1 MFVLV
6 VDSVIEDDNI
16 VPILVKP
23 VDNVETT
30 TEDDESFFTPLG
42 KYLSF
47 HVLQTFIKESMVMY
61 SHKVCCILYG
71 LLVNWTNIEQI
82 WVQKIVK

>member
-47 HVLQTFIKESMVMY
+47 YVLQTVIKESICMY
-61 SHKVCCILYG
+61 ICMYMYVFAQSLLYA
-71 LLVNWTNIEQI
+71 VFPMNHFKQT
-82 WVQKIVK
+82 

>member
-6 VDSVIEDDNI
+6 VDNVIEDDNI
-16 VPILVKP
+16 VPNLVKGQP

-30 TEDDESFFTPLG
+30 TDGDESFFTPLG

-47 HVLQTFIKESMVMY
+47 YVLQTAIRESM
-61 SHKVCCILYG
+61 LPYG
-71 LLVNWTNIEQI
+71 LHVIVNKRKIEQI
-82 WVQKIVK
+82 

>member
-6 VDSVIEDDNI
+6 VDNVIEDDNI

-23 VDNVETT
+23 VDNVETA
-30 TEDDESFFTPLG
+30 TEEDESFFTPLG

-61 SHKVCCILYG
+61 SHKVCCTRFFTRIILRKPDQ
-71 LLVNWTNIEQI
+71 LIEC
-82 WVQKIVK
+82 